1 MAKDF
6 FSSVVSL
13 ICGKKERDGKNL
25 PFVEVK
31 SAAGQ
36 SGAQIDVAMV
46 FGVPQNRI
54 DSLLLEFTK
63 TADKHGTSTI
73 DGIRKCFSSVAD
85 KSLTANEFAAAI
97 WVISSKCT
105 ESAYKREAFRIQ
117 AFQDADVKRNTI
129 M

>member
-31 SAAGQ
+31 NAAGQ

-63 TADKHGTSTI
+63 TADKQGTSTI

-85 KSLTANEFAAAI
+85 KSLTANEFAAAV

-105 ESAYKREAFRIQ
+105 ESSCKREMFRAEAFNR
-117 AFQDADVKRNTI
+117 ADMKDSAI